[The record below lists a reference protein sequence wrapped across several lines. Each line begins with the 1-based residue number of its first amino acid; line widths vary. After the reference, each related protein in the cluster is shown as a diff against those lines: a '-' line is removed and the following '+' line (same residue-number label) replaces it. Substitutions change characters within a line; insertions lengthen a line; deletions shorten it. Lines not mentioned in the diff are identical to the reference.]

1 MGVALVVD
9 VVEFE
14 LGTLGGEAKGE
25 GGAEEG
31 VKEGGAGAKN

>member
-14 LGTLGGEAKGE
+14 LGTLGGEGARGE
-25 GGAEEG
+25 GERVRVRG
-31 VKEGGAGAKN
+31 